1 MEPSPAERES
11 ISRPVILGM
20 GLVVVAV
27 AVAALLLRTKP
38 KPPAPPQP
46 YIASI
51 KISDLK
57 MGEAQN
63 FVGANFTY
71 IDGMVAN
78 SGDKTVTHI
87 SVHVVFHDSMEQ
99 VTQVEDVPLFLLDRS
114 GPYPDTR
121 DLSKMP
127 LGSGQ
132 SKEFRLTF
140 EHVSA
145 EWNRAYPDISV
156 TDVSLK

>member
-1 MEPSPAERES
+1 MEPSPVQRES
-11 ISRPVILGM
+11 ISRPVILGV
-20 GLVVVAV
+20 GLVVVVV
-27 AVAALLLRTKP
+27 AIAAFLLRTPAKKP
-38 KPPAPPQP
+38 SAPQP
-46 YIASI
+46 YIANI

-71 IDGMVAN
+71 VDGTVTN
-78 SGDKTVTHI
+78 SGDKMVTGI
-87 SVHVVFHDSMEQ
+87 LVHVIFHDSMGQ
-99 VTQVEDVPLFLLDRS
+99 VAQAEDVPVFLLDRS

-121 DLSKMP
+121 DLSKAP
-127 LGSGQ
+127 LLPGQ

-145 EWNRAYPDISV
+145 EWNRAYPDIQV